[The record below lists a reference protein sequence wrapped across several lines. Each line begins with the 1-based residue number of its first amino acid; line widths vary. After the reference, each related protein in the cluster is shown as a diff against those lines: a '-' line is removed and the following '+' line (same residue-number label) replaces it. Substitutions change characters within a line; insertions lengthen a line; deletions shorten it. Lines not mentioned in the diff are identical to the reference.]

1 MICLSCNK
9 HLSECKCE
17 DLEERLDSAV
27 ADGYFAY
34 KYCKIC
40 KKHYERCR
48 CKKPDWGIKGADEE
62 KVLKKKRILKMENG
76 SQN

>member
-1 MICLSCNK
+1 MICLSYDK
-9 HLSECKCE
+9 HLSKCKCE
-17 DLEERLDSAV
+17 DLEERLDRTV
-27 ADGYFAY
+27 DLGYFAY

-48 CKKPDWGIKGADEE
+48 CKKPDWGIKGADEGI
-62 KVLKKKRILKMENG
+62 LKKKRILKMENG